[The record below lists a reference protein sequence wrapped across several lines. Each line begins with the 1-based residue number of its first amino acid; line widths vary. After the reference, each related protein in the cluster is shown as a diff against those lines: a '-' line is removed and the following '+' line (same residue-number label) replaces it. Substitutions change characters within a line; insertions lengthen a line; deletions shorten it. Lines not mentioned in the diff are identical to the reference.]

1 MAAVKLSQ
9 GELAEAALFDYG
21 GRSPLALIDIGA
33 NLADPSFSTDRQEV
47 ISRAQRAGVHAMIL
61 TGSSLKSTSKAA
73 EIAEQSDYPI
83 FFTAGVHPHEAK
95 SCTENTID
103 QLRSFAKH
111 PRCVAVGECGLDFNR
126 NFSEP
131 AVQET
136 WFAEQVKLAVELR
149 KPLFLHCRDAADR
162 FVSILREHHLT
173 APAVA
178 HCFTGSQREL
188 DIFLDLGLYI
198 GITGWVCDDR
208 PERGGAELAS
218 ILKLIPEDRLM
229 LETDCPYLVPRTI
242 RPSKARPR
250 RNEPALLPHV
260 LHAVAAA
267 LGEDPEAVAQRTTA
281 NAQIFFELPGFQ
293 G

>member
-33 NLADPSFSTDRQEV
+33 NLADPSFSTDRQDV

-83 FFTAGVHPHEAK
+83 YFTAGVHPHEAK

-126 NFSEP
+126 CGARHVTFSTMKRLWSS
-131 AVQET
+131 Q
-136 WFAEQVKLAVELR
+136 
-149 KPLFLHCRDAADR
+149 ADNIR
-162 FVSILREHHLT
+162 VPTEI
-173 APAVA
+173 
-178 HCFTGSQREL
+178 
-188 DIFLDLGLYI
+188 
-198 GITGWVCDDR
+198 
-208 PERGGAELAS
+208 LAS
-218 ILKLIPEDRLM
+218 PLYRRPGLQSR
-229 LETDCPYLVPRTI
+229 CGRGRGVP
-242 RPSKARPR
+242 SC
-250 RNEPALLPHV
+250 LL
-260 LHAVAAA
+260 
-267 LGEDPEAVAQRTTA
+267 
-281 NAQIFFELPGFQ
+281 
-293 G
+293 